1 LRGLAR
7 RRPTGLEWRV
17 RGKDA
22 LACVGLKVLSRSTH
36 ANARTH
42 SERKKRAGTSREV
55 CLFSSRTNV
64 PSVFENTDAHSPSN
78 IFVVPAGLE
87 GTASSLLCN
96 HRSSYNGTSTGGTHA
111 LPLIACTRLF
121 PSARPPRARSLR
133 ARRRLDGGKDH
144 TARLPAGPTQ
154 SSVAKSDDRN
164 HAQSTNMLQQ
174 DQGRSR
180 IICTQICT
188 ISSTGRSW
196 PLRSW
201 PYSMR
206 ATRAS
211 S

>member
-1 LRGLAR
+1 M
-7 RRPTGLEWRV
+7 
-17 RGKDA
+17 
-22 LACVGLKVLSRSTH
+22 
-36 ANARTH
+36 
-42 SERKKRAGTSREV
+42 SRE
-55 CLFSSRTNV
+55 CSKIQTHIHHQTFSWSR
-64 PSVFENTDAHSPSN
+64 
-78 IFVVPAGLE
+78 L
-87 GTASSLLCN
+87 ASRAPLRHFCAIIARHTCDLY
-96 HRSSYNGTSTGGTHA
+96 RGHA
-111 LPLIACTRLF
+111 CIALIACTRLF

-196 PLRSW
+196 PLRTW

-211 S
+211 SRLKFLFFQSFPHLCQYLIHFGCVAVEPLKSRRLLGRRLLGCRLLACGGLLCRRLLGRDQVAL